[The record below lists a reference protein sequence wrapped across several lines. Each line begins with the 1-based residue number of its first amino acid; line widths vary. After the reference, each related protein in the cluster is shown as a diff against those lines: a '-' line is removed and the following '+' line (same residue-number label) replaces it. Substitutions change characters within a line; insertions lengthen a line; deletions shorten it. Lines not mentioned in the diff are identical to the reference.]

1 MKKLIE
7 FFQLTRKEQRGMFLL
22 ILLNSLLLTVNIFL
36 PVFHKQKDIQFSMEE
51 MAFSKES
58 TSKPAPASYIKSKQN
73 KHKHNKKS
81 SQELFKFNPNVLDK
95 AGWVKLGLSDK
106 QAQVVLNYREKGG
119 VFKNRDDLKKI
130 YVLDEELLVDLLPF
144 VEIPQTDNEI
154 RKPTVLKDKISKDN
168 YMNLGIDINL
178 ADSSE
183 FMKLKGIG
191 PVFSSR
197 IIKFRDALGGF
208 VKTEQLS
215 EIYGLPEE
223 TYQHIFPKLTVDR
236 SDVKLL
242 KINVISVSELSKHPY
257 VTYKQAQTII
267 NYRNQHGGFN
277 RVEDLSKIHSL
288 DEDFFRKIEFY
299 LDFTEH

>member
-144 VEIPQTDNEI
+144 VEIPQTANEI
-154 RKPTVLKDKISKDN
+154 RKPTVFKDKISKDN
-168 YMNLGIDINL
+168 YMNLSIDINL

-191 PVFSSR
+191 PVFSNR

-208 VKTEQLS
+208 VTTEQLS

-223 TYQHIFPKLTVDR
+223 TYQHIFPKLTVDK

-242 KINVISVSELSKHPY
+242 KINVVSASELSKHPY

-267 NYRNQHGGFN
+267 NYRNQHGAFN
-277 RVEDLSKIHSL
+277 RVEDLAKIHSL

>member
-1 MKKLIE
+1 M
-7 FFQLTRKEQRGMFLL
+7 
-22 ILLNSLLLTVNIFL
+22 
-36 PVFHKQKDIQFSMEE
+36 D
-51 MAFSKES
+51 
-58 TSKPAPASYIKSKQN
+58 
-73 KHKHNKKS
+73 
-81 SQELFKFNPNVLDK
+81 
-95 AGWVKLGLSDK
+95 LS
-106 QAQVVLNYREKGG
+106 
-119 VFKNRDDLKKI
+119 
-130 YVLDEELLVDLLPF
+130 
-144 VEIPQTDNEI
+144 
-154 RKPTVLKDKISKDN
+154 
-168 YMNLGIDINL
+168 IDINL

-191 PVFSSR
+191 PVFSNR

-223 TYQHIFPKLTVDR
+223 TYHHIFPKLTVDR

-267 NYRNQHGGFN
+267 NYRSQHGAFD
-277 RVEDLSKIHSL
+277 RVEDLVKIHSL

>member
-22 ILLNSLLLTVNIFL
+22 ILLNSLLLIVNIFL
-36 PVFHKQKDIQFSMEE
+36 PVFHKQKDIEFSIEE
-51 MAFSKES
+51 MAFAKES
-58 TSKPAPASYIKSKQN
+58 SSKPAPASYTKSKQN
-73 KHKHNKKS
+73 RHKHHNKK

-95 AGWVKLGLSDK
+95 AGWVKLGLSEK
-106 QAQVVLNYREKGG
+106 QAQVVLNYRAKGG

-130 YVLDEELLVDLLPF
+130 YVLDNELLVDLLPF
-144 VEIPQTDNEI
+144 VEIPQTANEI
-154 RKPTVLKDKISKDN
+154 RKPTVFKDKISKDN
-168 YMNLGIDINL
+168 YMNLSIDINL

-191 PVFSSR
+191 PVFSNR

-208 VKTEQLS
+208 VTTEQLS

-223 TYQHIFPKLTVDR
+223 TYQHIFPKLTVDK

-242 KINVISVSELSKHPY
+242 KINVISASELSKHPY

-267 NYRNQHGGFN
+267 NYRNQHGAFN
-277 RVEDLSKIHSL
+277 RVEDLAKIHSL

>member
-22 ILLNSLLLTVNIFL
+22 ILLNSLLLIVNIFL
-36 PVFHKQKDIQFSMEE
+36 PIFHKQKAVEFSMEE
-51 MAFSKES
+51 MAFAKES

-144 VEIPQTDNEI
+144 VEIPQTAQEI
-154 RKPTVLKDKISKDN
+154 RKPTVFKDKISKDN
-168 YMNLGIDINL
+168 YTNLSIDINL

-223 TYQHIFPKLTVDR
+223 TYQHIFPKLTVDK

-242 KINVISVSELSKHPY
+242 KINVISGSELSKHPY

-267 NYRNQHGGFN
+267 NYRNQHGAFN
-277 RVEDLSKIHSL
+277 RVEDLAKIHSL